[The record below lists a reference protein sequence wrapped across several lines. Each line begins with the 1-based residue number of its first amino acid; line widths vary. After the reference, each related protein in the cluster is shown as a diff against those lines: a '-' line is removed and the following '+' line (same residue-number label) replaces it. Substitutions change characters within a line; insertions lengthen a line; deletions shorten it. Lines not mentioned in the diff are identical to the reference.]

1 MQILIGLICGLI
13 FGFGLIA
20 SAMVNPTKVVN
31 FLDIAGSWDLSLAFV
46 MGTALLTAA
55 IGFRIVFKRD
65 KPLLADGFSLPTKA
79 DIDGRLLG
87 GSALFGIG
95 WGLSGYCPGPAIAG
109 IALGEPTTIY
119 FLIALVVGMLSYE
132 VSLGGGLK
140 IGKPKAADG

>member
-1 MQILIGLICGLI
+1 MQTLIGLICGLI

-20 SAMVNPTKVVN
+20 SAMADPTKVIN

-55 IGFRIVFKRD
+55 IGFRIVFRRD
-65 KPLLADGFSLPTKA
+65 APILGGSFALPTKA
-79 DIDGRLLG
+79 DIDSRLLG

-109 IALGEPTTIY
+109 IALGEPTTLY
-119 FLIALVVGMLSYE
+119 FLIALVGGMILYE
-132 VSLGGGLK
+132 LTLGDGLK
-140 IGKPKAADG
+140 FATKAADG